1 MGLLK
6 RNKEPTEVQCYHLWK
21 TNTITVKFQESIEL
35 NSCWTQNGDSFTG
48 KSDGSSVNGS
58 DLGENFESKS
68 HEIPPLLQIDGELI
82 MVFKENSIVA
92 VKDGFCTFKQADLV
106 GTGLP
111 ENLFLEAEKEN
122 KNRKWK
128 RLGSMAKYSAMGAG
142 AFAVG
147 AYIGAKKG

>member
-6 RNKEPTEVQCYHLWK
+6 RNKEPTEVQWYHLWQP
-21 TNTITVKFQESIEL
+21 NTITVKFQESVEL
-35 NSCWTQNGDSFTG
+35 NSCWTQNGDLFTG
-48 KSDGSSVNGS
+48 KNDGSSVDGL

-68 HEIPPLLQIDGELI
+68 YEVPSLLQIDGELI

-106 GTGLP
+106 DTGLP
-111 ENLFLEAEKEN
+111 ENLFLEAEKEK

-128 RLGSMAKYSAMGAG
+128 RLGNMAKYTGAG
-142 AFAVG
+142 IAAFGVG
-147 AYIGAKKG
+147 AYVGKKL